1 MSSPPPQP
9 ESPRPPRIEPPPV
22 PASGK
27 APPGNAGWR
36 DRLLRWGWTAGQIRA
51 GSLGLLA
58 GFALLWLGPNTREPF
73 TELWAAFNA
82 LLVLR
87 AGAWALLHPGALW
100 RERGTLVRWAF
111 WPALLLTLLFRST
124 IEPVLAEVTGQWLP
138 SGIIYGFSLFVVLPV
153 VLAGTLLVSTVGTAL
168 AAFQARRDLSRG
180 SSVRL
185 GIRAWWAVCLTAS
198 FLAVSG
204 LFSRSAPWITVCL
217 ASIPAGTW
225 MLHRW
230 AREWGGR
237 TLAQRLDSLLARWFV
252 WQRASGKRIDLR
264 GETLAFVG
272 FLLAWMLSSLKLL
285 APLQAS
291 ALLAAVQLLNA
302 ANPGRIQFNVAAVA
316 EEPKPGS
323 ESGEYRIQMAPPEST
338 RGIVLLEWD
347 NPTVRRATTT
357 ESEAAVHAE
366 LIRQLT
372 ALGVRRVVL
381 PTPLI
386 GTALVSPVEARV
398 VPPQDSAEQER
409 VRRDLPDLARTLERC
424 SNVVLLAPSRSVL
437 NFDVFPTNR
446 PSGVAGEGFNALQSS
461 AREVGS
467 TRFAPWQIAALP
479 ALPLRAVPGELPC
492 GAVLLAGSLLGSTQ
506 WIASVPVGGT
516 IRVLDRSYPVLDAEP
531 GRLLLDFVTAT
542 RQRDFA
548 RVSYS
553 GVLNREAVYEPAADG
568 RGAWKSTEEFFRD
581 KVVFLQPLRSMSVA
595 SPWGALEP
603 MELTAYGVRTLL
615 GSYFIRPAGPGLQA
629 VWALLCALTVG
640 RWVVRRNPIKAS
652 WRLLLVALAAY
663 SLSIAWLS
671 GGTWLDPVFPS
682 AAATLAFLLVT
693 QLTFSLERSAK
704 ERNRFLLDRFVAP
717 EVVDEL
723 LAPAET
729 RLGTGGQRERVT
741 VLFADVRGFTQF
753 AEGHSPEDV
762 MTVVNAYLQVMTE
775 ALHLHGGILDKYTGD
790 GLMAL
795 FRVDRGVSVAQAVR
809 AALAMRDAVLALSA
823 DRSSGGDK
831 SLQVG
836 ISMHVGEAVVGL
848 VGNPERQVNFTA
860 LGHTV
865 VVAARLQTQAG
876 GGEVVVSQE
885 VHEAAGPE
893 FDMTPRPA
901 VRVKGVSHPV
911 VPYLVHRWNKLRAES

>member
-1 MSSPPPQP
+1 MSSPPSQP
-9 ESPRPPRIEPPPV
+9 ESPQPPRIEPPP
-22 PASGK
+22 PIPPDQASGWLG
-27 APPGNAGWR
+27 P
-36 DRLLRWGWTAGQIRA
+36 LLRRGWTSRQTRGGA
-51 GSLGLLA
+51 LGLLA
-58 GFALLWLGPNTREPF
+58 GFILLWAWSDTQEPI
-73 TELWAAFNA
+73 TELWVAANG
-82 LLVLR
+82 LLVLW
-87 AGAWALLHPGALW
+87 AGFWALLHPRALW

-153 VLAGTLLVSTVGTAL
+153 LFVASLIVSAVGTAL
-168 AAFQARRDLSRG
+168 AAFQARRDLPQG
-180 SSVRL
+180 SYVRL
-185 GIRAWWAVCLTAS
+185 GIRAWWAVSLIAS
-198 FLAVSG
+198 FLAFSG
-204 LFSRSAPWITVCL
+204 IFSTSASWITACL

-230 AREWGGR
+230 ARAWGGQ
-237 TLAQRLDSLLARWFV
+237 TLAQRVDSLLARWFV

-302 ANPGRIQFNVAAVA
+302 ANPGRIQFNVAAA
-316 EEPKPGS
+316 ANEPKAAS
-323 ESGEYRIQMAPPEST
+323 DSGEYRIQMSPPEST

-357 ESEAAVHAE
+357 ESEAAVHAD

-381 PTPLI
+381 PTPLV

-409 VRRDLPDLARTLERC
+409 VRRDLPDLARTLEQS

-437 NFDVFPTNR
+437 NFDLFPTNR

-479 ALPLRAVPGELPC
+479 ALPLRTDPGELPC

-506 WIASVPVGGT
+506 WIASVPADGT

-553 GVLNREAVYEPAADG
+553 GVLNREAVYEPSAEG
-568 RGAWKSTEEFFRD
+568 RGTWRSPEEFFRD

-615 GSYFIRPAGPGLQA
+615 GSYFIHPAGQGIQA
-629 VWALLCALTVG
+629 AWALLCALTVG

-663 SLSIAWLS
+663 SVSILWLS

-693 QLTFSLERSAK
+693 QLTFNLERSAK
-704 ERNRFLLDRFVAP
+704 ERNRFLLDRFVAS

-762 MTVVNAYLQVMTE
+762 MTVVNAYLEVMTE
-775 ALHLHGGILDKYTGD
+775 ALHQHGGILDKYTGD

-795 FRVDRGVSVAQAVR
+795 FRVDRGVGVAQAVR

-893 FDMTPRPA
+893 FEMTPRPA